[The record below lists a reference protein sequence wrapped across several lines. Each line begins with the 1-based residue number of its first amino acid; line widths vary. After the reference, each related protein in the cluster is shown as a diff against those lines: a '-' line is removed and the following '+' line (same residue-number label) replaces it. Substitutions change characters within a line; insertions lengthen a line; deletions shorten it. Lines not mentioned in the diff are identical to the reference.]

1 MSDPCILQTPFHSTE
16 IYRYRCACIIQK
28 RNWGWFWGHCVLFP
42 AVVLIKSSISVWK
55 GVCLKSALH
64 WSTLTHA
71 TAHAQSFYTV
81 VTLFKQYFCKSA
93 DFSLKKKKSLSRPSY
108 QHLLKKSNKIRHIG
122 YNIHF
127 RASLKMYETKLN
139 CKMYHYYSITI
150 VHSALWAL
158 RMVWVSMAVLVDYQV
173 NR

>member
-1 MSDPCILQTPFHSTE
+1 MCTLLEQIVFLHMSDPCILQTPFHSTE

-71 TAHAQSFYTV
+71 TAHAHCFYTV
-81 VTLFKQYFCKSA
+81 LTLFKQYFCNSA
-93 DFSLKKKKSLSRPSY
+93 DCPCKKVCLGQVINIYSNQSIQNITECITPILGPHWKCLS
-108 QHLLKKSNKIRHIG
+108 
-122 YNIHF
+122 
-127 RASLKMYETKLN
+127 ETKLN
-139 CKMYHYYSITI
+139 CKLYHCITIIYEYTIMYH
-150 VHSALWAL
+150 SAFNG
-158 RMVWVSMAVLVDYQV
+158 Y
-173 NR
+173 